1 MVRTFAAAVVTVAA
15 LAAPAAAAG
24 HGGGHGGGHGAGHG
38 ATTTG
43 RGGHA
48 VTVHDARDDVRAYA
62 PRTKAPRRSV
72 DILEAQV
79 RPLRADGKRGYR
91 YSTEVSH
98 LRVPKGWPE
107 SQRRPR
113 FVQVFALG
121 LDLRDASGAYV
132 TFSLYDHVRA
142 TPVIG
147 GSGSHACPRAVLDF
161 DTTTDTV
168 NAFIPNACLGHRPS
182 TVVAQTLLETRSGR
196 DLASDHTRYFDL

>member
-24 HGGGHGGGHGAGHG
+24 HGTGHGAGHG
-38 ATTTG
+38 ATTG
-43 RGGHA
+43 RGGDT

-72 DILEAQV
+72 DIRKAQV
-79 RPLRADGKRGYR
+79 RPLRVDGKRGYR
-91 YSTEVSH
+91 YSIKVSH
-98 LRVPKGWPE
+98 LRVPKSWPE
-107 SQRRPR
+107 SQRRAR

-121 LDLRDASGAYV
+121 LDLRDTSGAYV
-132 TFSLYDHVRA
+132 TFSLYDHVTA